1 MAFELQSE
9 SGQPATRGITRM
21 ENLDFSRDQSEI
33 ELTLPHFD
41 DEETIQSARPVVPLH
56 EVKRASQTKQR
67 LLLGGALCVAAVV
80 GALTASWIGGPQ
92 PVQEPST
99 ATNET
104 SPLRADF
111 VTPSSEAGGATVDPN
126 EAVALESEATDNG
139 AGDLTVE
146 SNAPTVRRP
155 LNKNT
160 RTPQKVEKAIP
171 PQVSDSDSES
181 VFSDEDLL
189 RERRRE
195 ERRLRRE
202 RRIEERRSDDGLTR
216 IREIFE
222 GSPRP

>member
-1 MAFELQSE
+1 
-9 SGQPATRGITRM
+9 M
-21 ENLDFSRDQSEI
+21 ENLDFSREPSQPEHSQSEI

-56 EVKRASQTKQR
+56 EVRKASQTKQR

-80 GALTASWIGGPQ
+80 GALTAAWIGGPQ
-92 PVQEPST
+92 PVQEPSA

-111 VTPSSEAGGATVDPN
+111 VTPSSEASGATVDPN
-126 EAVALESEATDNG
+126 EAVALESEATNSGD
-139 AGDLTVE
+139 GDLTVE
-146 SNAPTVRRP
+146 SNPPPARQP

-160 RTPQKVEKAIP
+160 RTPQKVEKVIP
-171 PQVSDSDSES
+171 PQVSGSDNES
-181 VFSDEDLL
+181 VSSDEDLL

-195 ERRLRRE
+195 ARLRRE
-202 RRIEERRSDDGLTR
+202 RRIEARRSDDGLTR

>member
-9 SGQPATRGITRM
+9 SGQPATRGITTM

-56 EVKRASQTKQR
+56 EVKRASQTKQG

-99 ATNET
+99 AIET

-126 EAVALESEATDNG
+126 EAVTLESDATDNG
-139 AGDLTVE
+139 AGDETVE
-146 SNAPTVRRP
+146 SNPPNVHRP

-171 PQVSDSDSES
+171 PQVSESDNES
-181 VFSDEDLL
+181 ALSDEDWL

-195 ERRLRRE
+195 ARRLRRE
-202 RRIEERRSDDGLTR
+202 RRIEERRSDNDLTR

>member
-1 MAFELQSE
+1 
-9 SGQPATRGITRM
+9 M
-21 ENLDFSRDQSEI
+21 ENQYFSRDYSQSEHSQSEHPQSEI

-56 EVKRASQTKQR
+56 EVRKASQTKQR
-67 LLLGGALCVAAVV
+67 WLLGGALCVAAVV

-99 ATNET
+99 ATSNET

-111 VTPSSEAGGATVDPN
+111 VTPSSEASGATVDPN
-126 EAVALESEATDNG
+126 EAVALESEATNSG
-139 AGDLTVE
+139 TGDLAVE
-146 SNAPTVRRP
+146 SNPPTVRRP
-155 LNKNT
+155 ENRTT
-160 RTPQKVEKAIP
+160 RTPQKVEKVIP
-171 PQVSDSDSES
+171 PQVSVSDNERVS
-181 VFSDEDLL
+181 SDEEFL

-195 ERRLRRE
+195 ARRLRRD